1 MIKVNIFNA
10 LFLVLF
16 NIREMADA
24 ENFKFYYY
32 YYYYYDYDLVKVLNK
47 KRNTHFVF
55 MGRLYKRGK

>member
-32 YYYYYDYDLVKVLNK
+32 YYYDYDLVKVLN
-47 KRNTHFVF
+47 
-55 MGRLYKRGK
+55 